1 VILFAKKLV
10 SNIYHVHNIQLLFK
24 LGQPMFHAS
33 VSYSSHADHVF
44 SK

>member
-1 VILFAKKLV
+1 VILFEMKLV
-10 SNIYHVHNIQLLFK
+10 SSIYHVCNIQILFK

-44 SK
+44 NN